1 MNTMLELRKLVVPE
15 IIHGKNASLLVGRYI
30 SNFNVKKPMIV
41 TDEQVHKQPW
51 FGKIINEIAQVCK
64 NYIIFDELT
73 SNPKDFEAMKGQQ
86 IFIDEKC
93 DFIIAIG
100 GGSPIDCAKGVA
112 IVSCNGGHILDYE
125 GVDMIDF
132 PGPPLIC
139 IPSTSGTG
147 ADVSQFAI
155 ITDTN
160 MNIKKTIISKKA
172 VPDLALVDPKPLMTM
187 DLMLTAYTGMDALT
201 HAIEAYVSNAH
212 SDLTDIHALQAIN
225 NITDHIIDVCK
236 PNRTI
241 NDLYYMMMGSLTAG
255 IAFSNASLGLV
266 HAMSH
271 SLAGLFDKP
280 HGMCNSILLQHVIF
294 LNYTSASERY
304 DCILSAIS
312 DRIPKEGATSQE
324 KLVNTI
330 DYIRQILNV
339 SDNIEVHNLNN
350 EILDTIVN
358 GALSDPCIIT
368 NPKSVTAEEVRNIYE
383 KILCS
388 QK

>member
-1 MNTMLELRKLVVPE
+1 
-15 IIHGKNASLLVGRYI
+15 
-30 SNFNVKKPMIV
+30 
-41 TDEQVHKQPW
+41 
-51 FGKIINEIAQVCK
+51 
-64 NYIIFDELT
+64 
-73 SNPKDFEAMKGQQ
+73 
-86 IFIDEKC
+86 
-93 DFIIAIG
+93 
-100 GGSPIDCAKGVA
+100 
-112 IVSCNGGHILDYE
+112 
-125 GVDMIDF
+125 
-132 PGPPLIC
+132 
-139 IPSTSGTG
+139 
-147 ADVSQFAI
+147 
-155 ITDTN
+155 
-160 MNIKKTIISKKA
+160 
-172 VPDLALVDPKPLMTM
+172 
-187 DLMLTAYTGMDALT
+187 LT